1 MNFIEWIGK
10 KLECFS
16 EWQVQKV
23 MDKAEALKLIPD
35 QRAYIIGKYN
45 AEVVFFNLY
54 KILLIMILSF
64 ILGIQDYFF
73 ILLFAFILTQTFSHG
88 LHFDNDLFCL
98 LFSLFEYFAG
108 MYLSIYL
115 GRLIG
120 RYQPSFLLPASIASG
135 VFVLCFVLFLFYAP
149 APTRKRPIKP
159 KEKKRKKKYSLIGLS
174 VSYLISVTMF
184 LIDKPQYA
192 VLFMWAMLL
201 QTICILPI
209 TFKVFKLEQK

>member
-1 MNFIEWIGK
+1 MNLIDEIGK
-10 KLECFS
+10 KLEYFAD
-16 EWQVQKV
+16 WQVQKV
-23 MDKAEALKLIPD
+23 MDKAETLNLIPD
-35 QRAYIIGKYN
+35 QRAYIIAKYN

-54 KILLIMILSF
+54 KLLLIMILSF

-73 ILLFAFILTQTFSHG
+73 ILLFACILTQTFSHG

-98 LFSLFEYFAG
+98 LFTLFEYFGG

-120 RYQPSFLLPASIASG
+120 KCQLSFFLLGSI
-135 VFVLCFVLFLFYAP
+135 VFFVFALCFVLFLLYAP
-149 APTRKRPIKP
+149 APTGKRPIKP

-174 VSYLISVTMF
+174 VCCLLSLTMLF
-184 LIDKPQYA
+184 IDKHQYA
-192 VLFMWAMLL
+192 VLFMWAMVL

-209 TFKVFKLEQK
+209 TFKVFKI